1 MDVRGE
7 GKGWVNV
14 RGARTP
20 GHQRS
25 IAHTLP
31 LREQEKLW
39 AGLAWK
45 TVADRCLQLQTVQVP
60 ALQRAS
66 GIGR

>member
-7 GKGWVNV
+7 GKGWVNM

-20 GHQRS
+20 GHQHG
-25 IAHTLP
+25 IAHMLL

-39 AGLAWK
+39 AGLAWE
-45 TVADRCLQLQTVQVP
+45 TVP
-60 ALQRAS
+60 AAANCAS
-66 GIGR
+66 PCLAEGPRDR